1 MSSNT
6 VEWLAVAIFF
16 ICFFGLTVLEAFWL
30 NKKNLIP
37 FPRVFSFSFVTNI
50 LSVSVGFFVSFLIFV
65 VLFML
70 VFDGSLQEL
79 PPNDLRLWAAVIIAA
94 LFPLLLLILAKRLML
109 HFFKLASVRSPWLFS
124 IAASV
129 VFMLTVSAVPSLF
142 IYFAF

>member
-16 ICFFGLTVLEAFWL
+16 ICFFGFSILESFWL
-30 NKKNLIP
+30 NKNSLIP
-37 FPRVFSFSFVTNI
+37 FPRAFSFSFVTNI
-50 LSVSVGFFVSFLIFV
+50 FSVSVGFFVSFAIFV

-70 VFDGSLQEL
+70 VLDGSLQEL
-79 PPNDLRLWAAVIIAA
+79 PPNDLRLWAAIVVAA

-109 HFFKLASVRSPWLFS
+109 HFFKLVSVGSPWLFS

>member
-6 VEWLAVAIFF
+6 VEWLAVALFF
-16 ICFFGLTVLEAFWL
+16 ICFFGFSVLESFWL
-30 NKKNLIP
+30 NKKHLIP
-37 FPRVFSFSFVTNI
+37 FPRAFSFSFVTNI
-50 LSVSVGFFVSFLIFV
+50 FSVSVGFFVSFVIFA

-70 VFDGSLQEL
+70 AWDGSLQEL
-79 PPNDLRLWAAVIIAA
+79 PPNDLRLWTAVAVAA

-109 HFFKLASVRSPWLFS
+109 YFFKLASAGSPWLFS

-129 VFMLTVSAVPSLF
+129 VFMLTVSAVPFLF